1 MKRTLKNCALKNKY
15 GADIDR
21 ELGKCFGVG
30 YYRAPAMQDDEL
42 CEMQQWCKK
51 NGKSSGYAWVY
62 FNKRKKVSG

>member
-30 YYRAPAMQDDEL
+30 SYRAPAMQDDEL
-42 CEMQQWCKK
+42 CEKCKECK
-51 NGKSSGYAWVY
+51 LNVY
-62 FNKRKKVSG
+62 YEEEHA